1 MTGEKFLILGNDK
14 KMFAC
19 CNRLKDVGY
28 TAVMYDND
36 KNFTDYDNI
45 ILPLPTIANTKI
57 KGTDITFDEFSGSLS
72 CVQKVFC
79 GNIDVTPFEN
89 YYSYYCDESFLINN
103 SRLTAQGV
111 LRLILDTVD
120 CDMIE
125 LNAVVIGYGRC
136 GKSICRLLKNCGF
149 KVMSASRRKETI
161 IEAYNDGI
169 KAVPINQI
177 EEFVD
182 NTDIV
187 INTVPVNIISTEYIS
202 RFKSKTIYIEV
213 ASKPYG
219 FNITQTDVYNFRY
232 ILAESLPGGF
242 TPESAGKNI
251 ADTVLKI
258 LKEEVYG

>member
-72 CVQKVFC
+72 CGQKVFC

-169 KAVPINQI
+169 KAVSINQI

-232 ILAESLPGGF
+232 ILAESLPGRF
-242 TPESAGKNI
+242 APESAGKNI

>member
-19 CNRLKDVGY
+19 CNRLKDVGN

-161 IEAYNDGI
+161 IEAYYDGI

-177 EEFVD
+177 EEIVD

-232 ILAESLPGGF
+232 ILAESLPGRF

>member
-72 CVQKVFC
+72 CGQKVFC

-161 IEAYNDGI
+161 NEAYNDGV

-232 ILAESLPGGF
+232 ILAESLPGRF

>member
-79 GNIDVTPFEN
+79 GNIDVTLFEN
-89 YYSYYCDESFLINN
+89 YYSYYCEESFLNNN

-136 GKSICRLLKNCGF
+136 GKSICHLLKNCGF

-161 IEAYNDGI
+161 IEAYNDGV
-169 KAVPINQI
+169 KAVAINQI

-232 ILAESLPGGF
+232 ILAESLPGRF